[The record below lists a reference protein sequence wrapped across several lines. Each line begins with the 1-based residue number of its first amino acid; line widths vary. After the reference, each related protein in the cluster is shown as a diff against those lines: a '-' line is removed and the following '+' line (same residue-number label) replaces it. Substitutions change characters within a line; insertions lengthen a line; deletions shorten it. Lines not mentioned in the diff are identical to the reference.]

1 MTQAVVQVTLVAE
14 TLVFLEMQPFP
25 AEFDI
30 EDQAASGADE
40 FMFVCD
46 IFDPALRQRSLT
58 IAADVCGQ
66 S

>member
-1 MTQAVVQVTLVAE
+1 VIGGPE
-14 TLVFLEMQPFP
+14 TVRAGLNDLL
-25 AEFDI
+25 
-30 EDQAASGADE
+30 AASGADE